1 MTLEDAP
8 LTDPKNQP
16 NTALLSLLLMFG
28 TFAIAQYLRFF
39 RNSKFLGRRV
49 RRMLGD
55 FGVPIAILVMVGV
68 DMLIPQVRCCWS
80 RLHCWGWGGVEW
92 WSLGIRIMTCW
103 LVINHQS
110 HGSLGLILDY

>member
-1 MTLEDAP
+1 MLADAP

-28 TFAIAQYLRFF
+28 TFAIAQYLRYF

-55 FGVPIAILVMVGV
+55 FGVPIAILIMVGV
-68 DMLIPQVRCCWS
+68 DMLIPMVRNAGS
-80 RLHCWGWGGVEW
+80 GLLGGRFWRAKREW
-92 WSLGIRIMTCW
+92 TG
-103 LVINHQS
+103 
-110 HGSLGLILDY
+110 

>member
-1 MTLEDAP
+1 MPGDAP

-39 RNSKFLGRRV
+39 RNSKFLGRHV

-55 FGVPIAILVMVGV
+55 FGVPIAILLMVGI
-68 DMLIPQVRCCWS
+68 DMLIQQVRGM
-80 RLHCWGWGGVEW
+80 WGIGGGE
-92 WSLGIRIMTCW
+92 L
-103 LVINHQS
+103 
-110 HGSLGLILDY
+110 

>member
-1 MTLEDAP
+1 MPGDAP

-55 FGVPIAILVMVGV
+55 FGVPIAILLMVGI
-68 DMLIPQVRCCWS
+68 DMLIPQVCTTI
-80 RLHCWGWGGVEW
+80 G
-92 WSLGIRIMTCW
+92 
-103 LVINHQS
+103 
-110 HGSLGLILDY
+110 